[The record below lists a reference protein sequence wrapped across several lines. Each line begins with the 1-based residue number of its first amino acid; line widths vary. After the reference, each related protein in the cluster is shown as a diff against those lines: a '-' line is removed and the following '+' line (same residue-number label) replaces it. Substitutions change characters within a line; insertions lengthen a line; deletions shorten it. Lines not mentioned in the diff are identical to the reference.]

1 MRIVLSNS
9 SSQWGGVHKVTEI
22 LARGFL
28 ERGHDVIVFGLR
40 GGMLEERMRG
50 VAPFAPIIGGVDFNP
65 AALWRAYPAI
75 GKHRSDVV
83 LALMKKDMTMTA
95 LSAVARGVPV
105 VMRHANQRPLGRNFY
120 WKKLYGDLPALHI
133 TNAEATK
140 QTLLESSPWLL
151 ADRVEVIYNGIDPSP
166 YERARAA
173 GIGVPEGGL
182 AVGFV
187 GSFTARKGVRELS
200 RAWHRV
206 ADEIPN
212 AHLVIVGKGGLEEE
226 MRTLLGIAP
235 RVHWLGYRT
244 DVPEI
249 LHALDV
255 LVLPSYVEGAP
266 NVVLEAMCAGVPIVA
281 TAVSGTPELVR
292 DRIEALLVRPRSE
305 ADLAASLIEALS
317 KPDLRRGMADAA
329 KCRVTEKFGL
339 STMIDAYEEALG
351 RVAG

>member
-65 AALWRAYPAI
+65 AALWRAYQEI

-83 LALMKKDMTMTA
+83 LALMKKDMTMTV
-95 LSAVARGVPV
+95 LSAAARGVPV
-105 VMRHANQRPLGRNFY
+105 VMRHANQRPLGRNLY
-120 WKKLYGDLPALHI
+120 WKMLYGDLPALHI
-133 TNAEATK
+133 TNAEPTK
-140 QTLLESSPWLL
+140 QTLLKSSPWLN
-151 ADRVEVIYNGIDPSP
+151 AGRIEVIYNGIDPSP
-166 YERARAA
+166 YETAQAA
-173 GIGVPEGGL
+173 DTGVPEGGL

-206 ADEIPN
+206 ADAIPN
-212 AHLVIVGKGGLEEE
+212 AHLVIAGKGGLEEE
-226 MRTLLGIAP
+226 MRTLLGTAP

-249 LHALDV
+249 LRALDV

-266 NVVLEAMCAGVPIVA
+266 NVVLEAMCAGVPVVA

-317 KPDLRRGMADAA
+317 KPELRKGMADAA

-339 STMIDAYEEALG
+339 SRMIDAYEDALG
-351 RVAG
+351 RVVR